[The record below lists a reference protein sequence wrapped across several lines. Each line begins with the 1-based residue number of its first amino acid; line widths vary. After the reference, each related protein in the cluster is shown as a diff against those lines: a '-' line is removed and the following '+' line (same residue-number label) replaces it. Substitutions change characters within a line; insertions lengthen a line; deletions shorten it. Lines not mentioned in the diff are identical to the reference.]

1 MVDATTS
8 SVGTAVVIVLPPV
21 TVVMMVVYR
30 RVEDET
36 RGVVIVVA
44 LFTDE
49 RLMVEATEL
58 DPMTTISEEVTLD
71 DLVEDVL
78 VL

>member
-1 MVDATTS
+1 
-8 SVGTAVVIVLPPV
+8 
-21 TVVMMVVYR
+21 MVVYR

-36 RGVVIVVA
+36 RGVVMVVA
-44 LFTDE
+44 LFTEE

-58 DPMTTISEEVTLD
+58 DPMTTISEEVALD
-71 DLVEDVL
+71 DLVEDVF